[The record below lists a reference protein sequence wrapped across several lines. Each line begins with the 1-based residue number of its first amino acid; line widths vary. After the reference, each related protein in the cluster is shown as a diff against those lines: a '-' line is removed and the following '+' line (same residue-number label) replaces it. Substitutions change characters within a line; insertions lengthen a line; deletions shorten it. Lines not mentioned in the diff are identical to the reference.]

1 MKKILT
7 KRPKDYIFL
16 TKEFVKWEAPENSTE
31 SGTLKQHG
39 FVKVDRQYSTSRLW
53 YKANMSLCG
62 KIGIHDG
69 DKFVHIDEVPN
80 EELNEL
86 IACKSCANAYSKL
99 PSFK

>member
-1 MKKILT
+1 
-7 KRPKDYIFL
+7 
-16 TKEFVKWEAPENSTE
+16 
-31 SGTLKQHG
+31 
-39 FVKVDRQYSTSRLW
+39 
-53 YKANMSLCG
+53 MSLCG

-86 IACKSCANAYSKL
+86 IACKSCANAYAKL